1 MELKNVRAGAAL
13 GQGGKAGWLQSWE
26 DRAAPRLGFLE
37 SWKGGDLMR
46 PEGKEWEEGEWAGKG
61 A

>member
-13 GQGGKAGWLQSWE
+13 GQGGKAGRPWSWE
-26 DRAAPRLGFLE
+26 EGVSPRLGVLE

-46 PEGKEWEEGEWAGKG
+46 PEGKE
-61 A
+61 